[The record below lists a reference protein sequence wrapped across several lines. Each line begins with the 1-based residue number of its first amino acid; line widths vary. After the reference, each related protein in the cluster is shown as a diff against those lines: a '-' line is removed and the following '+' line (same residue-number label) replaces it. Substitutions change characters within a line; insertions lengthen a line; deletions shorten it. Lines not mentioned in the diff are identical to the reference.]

1 MSERSG
7 KSETLWQAVA
17 RAQESVVKDPVALER
32 LRGRIVM
39 PSRRLWTPR
48 LAWVGAA
55 VTACAVMLVV
65 WTAPWRQP
73 SFRVGASVGA
83 VGMVLAAQDE
93 HLPVQFA
100 DGSQVVLAPGAR
112 GRVNRLSETGAE
124 VVLTGGALEAH
135 VVHSAETRW
144 VFHAGPF
151 EILVTGTRFVAT
163 WQPESQTLDVQ
174 MTEGS
179 VRVAGGDLSR
189 EVAVRA
195 GQRFTASKG
204 APSYSLRQ
212 QTVAPESL
220 ARSQPTLDHN
230 MAVDHN
236 TAVEAPIAAVP
247 SALPPAQAQPVSKA
261 LWEAP
266 APVRATWATAAAA
279 GDHQRAFSLAQ
290 KRGLNKLTRKL
301 DAPGLLLLADTA
313 RYVHQP
319 TPAAAAFLALVQ
331 RFPRSAEATD
341 AMFGL
346 GRLAFEQSAWPEAVG
361 WFQRVVDQQKQGPLV
376 EAAWGRLMES
386 LIRAHDPL
394 AAQRAQAYMERFPRG
409 QHRVLAERIRA
420 GLSR

>member
-1 MSERSG
+1 MNERSG
-7 KSETLWQAVA
+7 KSESLWQAIG

-32 LRGRIVM
+32 LRAHIVT
-39 PSRRLWTPR
+39 PSRRSLWTR
-48 LAWVGAA
+48 SFAWTGAA
-55 VTACAVMLVV
+55 LTACAVMLVV
-65 WTAPWRQP
+65 WAAPWRQP

-83 VGMVLAAQDE
+83 VGMVLAAKDE

-163 WQPESQTLDVQ
+163 WQPQSQTLDVQ

-179 VRVAGGDLSR
+179 VRVAGGDLGR

-204 APSYSLRQ
+204 APTYSLRQ
-212 QTVAPESL
+212 Q
-220 ARSQPTLDHN
+220 
-230 MAVDHN
+230 
-236 TAVEAPIAAVP
+236 I
-247 SALPPAQAQPVSKA
+247 
-261 LWEAP
+261 EAP
-266 APVRATWATAAAA
+266 AAPSPAEVAIESNVSAAALVASPRIPAPPQPSPALGEAPEPVRATWATAAAA

-290 KRGLNKLTRKL
+290 KRGLNKLTKKL

-319 TPAAAAFLALVQ
+319 RPAAAAFLALVQ

-346 GRLAFEQSAWPEAVG
+346 GRLAFEQTAWPEAAG

-386 LIRAHDPL
+386 LVRAHDPL
-394 AAQRAQAYMERFPRG
+394 AAQRAQAYLERFPQG
-409 QHRVLAERIRA
+409 QHHALAERIRA